1 MLYIFFHNHNY
12 KGGAGK
18 FISKAL
24 ILNNKQLISNM
35 IDCEATQVLYT
46 TRIAFLSDSYILY
59 SNYPVTLYFVAK
71 ASYITSNYLYC
82 YMKAAL
88 LNKNPK

>member
-1 MLYIFFHNHNY
+1 MLYISFHNHNY
-12 KGGAGK
+12 QGGAGK

-24 ILNNKQLISNM
+24 ILHNKQLISNM
-35 IDCEATQVLYT
+35 IDCEATQVLY

-59 SNYPVTLYFVAK
+59 SNYPVTLYSVAK
-71 ASYITSNYLYC
+71 ARYIASNYLYC